1 MACEHPRAIKA
12 AEARLAEAV
21 RSDHSLAIVIADLNR
36 FPQITPRET
45 LEIGTKLVS
54 LKSALEKAPPPQRA
68 QIEQEID
75 ELACRLAFGNWRLV
89 TYTIYKLSGTVPA
102 RHSHDLTDLFQVG
115 LAALHRAATRWDPW
129 HESPPSLRDN
139 PDTATA
145 FSTFAVTSIRY
156 ELLRAQPQFLSFPVG
171 PGSFQ
176 EYLRYRKT
184 ARRLREEGHNPTH
197 PEIVLRMKLNRLNAK
212 DKTGDSARRFL
223 ARVERQPQTLIRL
236 SRRVQKLI
244 NAIEH
249 TRGLEDE
256 TSVRHISE
264 DGEPVDLTV
273 DRHEL
278 IQDTETIGPE
288 EWTDLSL
295 LEDNV
300 TRALAVL
307 TPREI
312 EVVRLKFGLD
322 NGIELT
328 VEEVAKILKTTPA
341 KVNSILQKA
350 ILKLGHPTR
359 TLRLSRFADN

>member
-21 RSDHSLAIVIADLNR
+21 RADNSLAIVIADLNR

-295 LEDNV
+295 LKDNV

-312 EVVRLKFGLD
+312 EAVRLKFGLGS
-322 NGIELT
+322 GIELT
-328 VEEVAKILKTTPA
+328 VEEVADKLKTTPDR
-341 KVNSILQKA
+341 VSSILQKA
-350 ILKLGHPTR
+350 MLKLRHPTR
-359 TLRLSRFADN
+359 TLRLRRFVN